1 MKQFLELLG
10 DSTQQQRKPITHQTA
25 ILFLTA
31 RKFDIKK
38 AVDLYHHN
46 ELIRQTEGLDE
57 FDFTVDPLRAELET
71 GKFTILV
78 SKY

>member
-1 MKQFLELLG
+1 MKQFYELLG
-10 DSTQQQRKPITHQTA
+10 GSTQQQRKPITPTTA
-25 ILFLTA
+25 LKFLIA
-31 RKFDIKK
+31 RKFDIKR
-38 AVDLYHHN
+38 AVDLYHQH

-78 SKY
+78 S